1 MRLAG
6 RAAVVTGAAVDGT
19 GFGIA
24 EGLLAEGASVL
35 LCERNREWL
44 DEAMDRLATR
54 GRIAG
59 TICDVAQRIDCQAAI
74 DRAIAEFGRLDVLV
88 NNAAASTPGL
98 LLQDMDDAAIA
109 ANLDAALYGT
119 IYMMQAAY
127 PHLRATRGSVINFGS
142 RNGVL
147 GAPGFTIY
155 AAAKEG
161 IRGLSR
167 SAAREWG
174 PDGIRVNVICPTS
187 VGPGVRAYLD
197 SEPGL
202 EQKELEKIPLGYFG
216 TGAAEIAPVAIFLA
230 SDESHYVTGQTINVD
245 GGQVML

>member
-44 DEAMDRLATR
+44 DEAMGRLATR

-98 LLQDMDDAAIA
+98 LLQDMDDAEIA

>member
-1 MRLAG
+1 MRLTG
-6 RAAVVTGAAVDGT
+6 KAAIVTGAAMDGT

-24 EGLLAEGASVL
+24 RGFLAEGASVL

-44 DEAMDRLATR
+44 DDARAALSGE

-59 TICDVAQRIDCQAAI
+59 FVCDISRRSDCQEAV
-74 DRAIAEFGRLDVLV
+74 DRAISEFGRLDVLV
-88 NNAAASTPGL
+88 NNAAGSTPGL

-109 ANLDAALYGT
+109 ANLDAALFGT

-127 PHLRATRGSVINFGS
+127 PHLREARGSVINFGS
-142 RNGVL
+142 RNGVI
-147 GAPGFTIY
+147 GAAGFTIY

-161 IRGLSR
+161 VRGLSR

-174 PDGIRVNVICPTS
+174 PDGIRVNVICPAS
-187 VGPGVRAYLD
+187 VSPGARAFLE
-197 SEPGL
+197 SQPGL
-202 EQKELEKIPLGYFG
+202 AAKELANIPLGYFG
-216 TGAAEIAPVAIFLA
+216 TGAADIAPVAVFLA
-230 SDESHYVTGQTINVD
+230 SDESRYVTGQTINAD